1 MGSSIYKK
9 VMDYLLDII
18 SRNANIPNY
27 KLPSER
33 MLTVTFDAS
42 RKPVRHAYNEL
53 IKLGYVTNIHGRG
66 YLIRSDIPTDKLQ
79 TAFRKDMRIS
89 LVIPS
94 IVTQYSH
101 SILSGVSD
109 FCTNNHIALAIHI
122 SDNAPEKEAA
132 LIRSVSQSSS
142 MGIILF
148 PSDSDFSSHSELMK
162 LVVRKYPLVL
172 VDRSRPNVHASF
184 VSSDDH
190 QAMVDAVKF
199 LYEKNYQNPLFVTP
213 PASLASS
220 VDSRINGYTHGLL
233 KYYKMATPRNL
244 LNLVGSE
251 NEQTNTMV
259 RYLQDYPNT
268 DVIILQGVQ
277 RYPVLNAIQ
286 KLGTQ
291 SIKLM
296 LFDDELTH
304 TERDILKPYFIL
316 QDGYHIGYYA
326 AETLCNHIWGDMRP
340 VIKRFP
346 VTIIDD
352 AEDNSNLQSVSVPNA
367 AESV

>member
-9 VMDYLLDII
+9 IIDYLLDII

-33 MLTVTFDAS
+33 MLSVTFDAS
-42 RKPVRHAYNEL
+42 RKPVRYAYNEL
-53 IKLGYVTNIHGRG
+53 IKQGYVTNIHGRG
-66 YLIRSDIPTDKLQ
+66 YFIRNDIPADKLQ
-79 TAFRKDMRIS
+79 TVFKKDTRIS

-199 LYEKNYQNPLFVTP
+199 LYEKN
-213 PASLASS
+213 
-220 VDSRINGYTHGLL
+220 
-233 KYYKMATPRNL
+233 
-244 LNLVGSE
+244 
-251 NEQTNTMV
+251 
-259 RYLQDYPNT
+259 
-268 DVIILQGVQ
+268 
-277 RYPVLNAIQ
+277 
-286 KLGTQ
+286 
-291 SIKLM
+291 
-296 LFDDELTH
+296 
-304 TERDILKPYFIL
+304 
-316 QDGYHIGYYA
+316 
-326 AETLCNHIWGDMRP
+326 
-340 VIKRFP
+340 
-346 VTIIDD
+346 
-352 AEDNSNLQSVSVPNA
+352 
-367 AESV
+367 